1 MKICKN
7 CKKQIED
14 DALVCP
20 HCGCVNKNVSL
31 NNEQKT
37 EPIVRNQGSGEP
49 QKKKRKTWLWVIGW
63 IFAFP
68 IPLTVLILRNQKLN
82 KILKVIIVAIAWL
95 IYLFIIFPSGGTDKG
110 TSGSTS
116 NIKKLEFTNT
126 KDITVR
132 VGESDSKGYL
142 KVSVKK
148 KDEFV
153 PDDVVFV
160 SENPEIADICFSKVS
175 GSTMLYFDITGVDG
189 GETNVYATS
198 KDGSV
203 KSESIHVIV
212 PMPIKVETIE
222 IEDVEKTDLFIGEK
236 IKTKVT
242 VSPSDAEDKTIKWTS
257 SDEEVARVDEEGVI
271 TAIGGGEATI
281 KASSSNGVEDSLDIS
296 VDGSK
301 ILMNLKASHHRENDD
316 VNIGD
321 EWGYDLEI
329 NGERPTNTIGVSA
342 GDTLSFYAQI
352 TESDD
357 NPDVGTGSTS
367 HTITEDDI
375 ENGFEVSFD
384 VYVTENGGRNSGQSA
399 HFVVTFTFSPVD

>member
-160 SENPEIADICFSKVS
+160 SDRCTVSSRAIICAAFSADGQAGLFLTAAFAFSVSCCSCAIIAQCPCEITVGVS
-175 GSTMLYFDITGVDG
+175 FRVC
-189 GETNVYATS
+189 
-198 KDGSV
+198 
-203 KSESIHVIV
+203 ESAVLTVLTVIV
-212 PMPIKVETIE
+212 
-222 IEDVEKTDLFIGEK
+222 
-236 IKTKVT
+236 
-242 VSPSDAEDKTIKWTS
+242 
-257 SDEEVARVDEEGVI
+257 
-271 TAIGGGEATI
+271 AII
-281 KASSSNGVEDSLDIS
+281 
-296 VDGSK
+296 
-301 ILMNLKASHHRENDD
+301 
-316 VNIGD
+316 
-321 EWGYDLEI
+321 Y
-329 NGERPTNTIGVSA
+329 
-342 GDTLSFYAQI
+342 
-352 TESDD
+352 
-357 NPDVGTGSTS
+357 
-367 HTITEDDI
+367 
-375 ENGFEVSFD
+375 
-384 VYVTENGGRNSGQSA
+384 
-399 HFVVTFTFSPVD
+399 